1 MAVVCQETF
10 YRGRKQQ
17 GDKEGK
23 VTFDIVQSLNFLY
36 IIIQDYYI
44 NIELHCVSFNLQVCC
59 IFLRSRTACK
69 DHRDKTRVHMPAK
82 KFPHLKLI
90 CLLFMGPT
98 LSFVTK

>member
-36 IIIQDYYI
+36 INIQDYYI
-44 NIELHCVSFNLQVCC
+44 NNALNFFQVCC
-59 IFLRSRTACK
+59 IFLRSLTACK
-69 DHRDKTRVHMPAK
+69 DGISLNKVM
-82 KFPHLKLI
+82 I
-90 CLLFMGPT
+90 Y
-98 LSFVTK
+98 S